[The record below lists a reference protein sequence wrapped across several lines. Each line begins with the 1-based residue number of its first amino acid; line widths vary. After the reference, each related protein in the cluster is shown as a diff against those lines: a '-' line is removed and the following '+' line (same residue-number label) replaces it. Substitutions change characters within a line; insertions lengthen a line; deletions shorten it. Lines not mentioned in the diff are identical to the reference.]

1 MIVLVTGA
9 TAGFGECITR
19 RFIQQGHKVIATG
32 RRQERLQ
39 ELKDEL
45 GDNLYIAQLDVRNRA
60 AIEEMLASLPAEWSN
75 IDILVNNAGLA
86 LGMEPAHKASVED
99 WETMIDTNNKG
110 LVYMTRAVL
119 PGMVERNHGHII
131 NIGSTAGSWPY
142 AGGNVYGATKAFVR
156 QFSLNLRTD
165 LHGTAVRVTD
175 IEPGLV
181 GGTEFSNVR
190 FKGDDGKAE
199 KTYQNTVALT
209 PEDVSEAVRALYAS
223 GNFENVQILRDG
235 KTLVVQVK
243 ERPTIASVSF
253 SGNKSVKDDALKE
266 NLTAS
271 GISAGSALDRNS
283 LSEIEK
289 GLQDF
294 YYSAGKYSAQVHAV
308 DRKSVV

>member
-60 AIEEMLASLPAEWSN
+60 AIEEMLASLPAESLPPSLPAEWSN

-86 LGMEPAHKASVED
+86 LGMEPAHKASVEDWETSVED

-165 LHGTAVRVTD
+165 LHGTAGG
-175 IEPGLV
+175 GLSDSTCAT
-181 GGTEFSNVR
+181 GGSRRKQTSS
-190 FKGDDGKAE
+190 D
-199 KTYQNTVALT
+199 TC
-209 PEDVSEAVRALYAS
+209 
-223 GNFENVQILRDG
+223 
-235 KTLVVQVK
+235 
-243 ERPTIASVSF
+243 
-253 SGNKSVKDDALKE
+253 KS
-266 NLTAS
+266 
-271 GISAGSALDRNS
+271 RR
-283 LSEIEK
+283 LSMP
-289 GLQDF
+289 
-294 YYSAGKYSAQVHAV
+294 
-308 DRKSVV
+308 